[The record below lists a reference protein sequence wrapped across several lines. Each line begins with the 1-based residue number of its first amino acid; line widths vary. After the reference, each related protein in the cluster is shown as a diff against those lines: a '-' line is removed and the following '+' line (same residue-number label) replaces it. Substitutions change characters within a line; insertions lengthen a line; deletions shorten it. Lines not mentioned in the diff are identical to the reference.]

1 MITLTILINLVI
13 ALILIN
19 VWTIR
24 FNKAT
29 IYRGGNAISMK
40 EEFTVYGLPD
50 WFMYTVGAL
59 KIMLSILLIM
69 GIWIPELNVYSYV
82 SLSALMI
89 GAIAM
94 HIKVKDPII
103 KSVPAFFV
111 LILLLTLIS
120 NNL

>member
-1 MITLTILINLVI
+1 MNTLTILINLVV
-13 ALILIN
+13 ALTLIN

-29 IYRGGNAISMK
+29 IYRGGNASSMK
-40 EEFTVYGLPD
+40 EEFALYGLPG
-50 WFMYTVGAL
+50 WFMYIIGAL
-59 KIMLSILLIM
+59 KIILSISLIM
-69 GIWIPELNVYSYV
+69 GIWMPELNIYSYV
-82 SLSALMI
+82 SLSVLMI

-94 HIKVKDPII
+94 HLKAKDPII

-111 LILLLTLIS
+111 LTLLLTLIS

>member
-29 IYRGGNAISMK
+29 IYRGGNANSMK
-40 EEFTVYGLPD
+40 EEFVVYGLPD
-50 WFMYTVGAL
+50 WFMYMVGGL
-59 KIMLSILLIM
+59 KIILSIVLIM

-82 SLSALMI
+82 LLSVLMI
-89 GAIAM
+89 GAIIM

-111 LILLLTLIS
+111 LTLLLTLIS